1 MYKRPM
7 LEMLKLSGETIW
19 INPDHILSIEGVPDT
34 IVTLTNGEK
43 ITTQDSVETLTNRF
57 TQYKKEI
64 HA

>member
-7 LEMLKLSGETIW
+7 IEMLKLSGETIW